1 MPKVNWGV
9 SSGDV
14 DAFDRDSQFKP
25 YAGPAVPNG
34 VYRMR
39 VKSAKRI
46 AAAQGKYPQLRLGLE
61 LVPRNAAERKFSDY
75 FIMAF
80 LPVMNK
86 TQFRY
91 VPFLDAIGVSATDFT
106 ARTVADEEGDIKR
119 IGQWKNDGN
128 TLIMVQLKSGE
139 DDKGNPRQDVG
150 TFLANVE
157 SDDDED
163 IDEDEDAYDDE
174 EIDETDYVDDE
185 DEEEADEFE
194 EEEDGEEGEEG
205 EGEEYE
211 DEPEPIPAPKR
222 RTAPTSRAA
231 KPATSTFRRRRA
243 AEDEDAF

>member
-9 SSGDV
+9 SAGDV
-14 DAFDRDSQFKP
+14 DAFDRDSQYKP

-61 LVPRNAAERKFSDY
+61 LVPRNAAERKFKGF
-75 FIMAF
+75 FITAY

-91 VPFLDAIGVSATDFT
+91 VPFLDAIGVSANDFT
-106 ARTVADEEGDIKR
+106 QRTVADEEGDIKR
-119 IGQWKNDGN
+119 IGQWKNDGA
-128 TLIMVQLKSGE
+128 TLLMVQIKPGE
-139 DDKGNPRQDVG
+139 DEKGNPRQDVG

-163 IDEDEDAYDDE
+163 LDEDEDAYDDE

-185 DEEEADEFE
+185 DEEDTEDDEY
-194 EEEDGEEGEEG
+194 EDG

-222 RTAPTSRAA
+222 RTAPTGRAA
-231 KPATSTFRRRRA
+231 APTRRRRA
-243 AEDEDAF
+243 SADEDAF